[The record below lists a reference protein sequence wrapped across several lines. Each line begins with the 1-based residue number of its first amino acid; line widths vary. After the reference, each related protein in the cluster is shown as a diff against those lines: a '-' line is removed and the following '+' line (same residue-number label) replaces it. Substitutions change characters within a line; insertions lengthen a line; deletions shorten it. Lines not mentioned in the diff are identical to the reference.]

1 MDLKIS
7 ALFLTCLLTVGLFI
21 NSSAGQNR
29 LTMEDLNEGELEARG
44 FEISRDS
51 ELRISAIGAKYKP
64 SGDALRAYAWIVDS
78 QTREEIWR
86 MKSNNVEQPD
96 EDKLL
101 VEFNEEIYFYRG
113 AYEVY
118 YYILDGK
125 FSHVEINGAKEV
137 FDFLR
142 ELLSSDKGT
151 DWKKLQ
157 ERLRIEIRGD
167 EDYFKPRDDKK
178 DFEPLIAA
186 KPLLQFT
193 QLPDD
198 YYHKEYFSLNKDTEL
213 HIYLIGEYS
222 KYGHRM
228 VDGAWI
234 VSLESGTRIW
244 EPNQWN
250 TELAGGALK
259 NRVFNDDVRLSA
271 GQYVLHVMTD
281 DSHSFAKWNAMP
293 PSDPYF
299 WGITIFPAAR
309 DDIKAFEK
317 IEDPHSSKP
326 LLAITGVGDRAYRM
340 QSFQLNDDAKLRIYC
355 FGEYDNRDN
364 SFSDYGWIE
373 HDDTREAVW
382 KITYDNSV
390 FAGGASKNRVFDG
403 MVSLPKGR
411 YTAYYMTDNNHSY
424 NHWNQSP
431 PYDPKSYGISIFAAS
446 DDFDRRDF
454 KLVDSRTESGSA
466 LVKLIRLGDDARV
479 SRRFSLEK
487 PTRIHIYAIGEGDRH
502 GMYDYGWIEKTTDQL
517 VIWEMTYRNT
527 RPAGGASKNRLFDGE
542 IMLDKGDYA
551 VHFVT
556 DESHSFEEWNAPKP
570 RDPVNWGIVITARE

>member
-1 MDLKIS
+1 MDLRNFTLYI
-7 ALFLTCLLTVGLFI
+7 TCLLVAGLFV
-21 NSSAGQNR
+21 NSNAGQNR
-29 LTMEDLNEGELEARG
+29 LTIDNLKVGELEARA
-44 FEISRDS
+44 FELSRDS
-51 ELRISAIGAKYKP
+51 ELRISATGAKYKT
-64 SGDALRAYAWIVDS
+64 SGEALRAYAWIIDS

-96 EDKLL
+96 RDKLR
-101 VEFNEEIYFYRG
+101 VEFNEMVFFERG

-125 FSHVEINGAKEV
+125 FSHVDINGAKEV

-142 ELLSSDKGT
+142 ELLSNDEGT
-151 DWKKLQ
+151 DWKKLRD
-157 ERLRIEIRGD
+157 RLGAEIRGN
-167 EDYFKPRDDKK
+167 EEYFKPKDDKR
-178 DFEPLIAA
+178 DFEPLVAA
-186 KPLLQFT
+186 KPLLRFT

-198 YYHKEYFSLNKDTEL
+198 YYHKEYFSLNDDTEL

-222 KYGHRM
+222 KYGHRL

-259 NRVFNDDVRLSA
+259 NRMFNDEVRLSS

-299 WGITIFPAAR
+299 WGVTIFPASR
-309 DDIKAFEK
+309 DDAKVFEK
-317 IEDPHSSKP
+317 IEEPHQDEP

-340 QSFQLNDDAKLRIYC
+340 QSFQLNDNAKLRIYC

-364 SFSDYGWIE
+364 SFVDYGWIE

-382 KITYDNSV
+382 ELTYDNSV

-403 MVSLPKGR
+403 IVSLPKGR
-411 YTAYYMTDNNHSY
+411 YTAYYITDNSHSY
-424 NHWNQSP
+424 NRWNQSP
-431 PYDPKSYGISIFAAS
+431 PYDPKNYGITIYSAD
-446 DDFDRRDF
+446 DDFNEEEF
-454 KLVDSRTESGSA
+454 QLVDSRADSDKA
-466 LVKLIRLGDDARV
+466 LAKLIRLGDDSRV
-479 SRRFSLEK
+479 SRGFSLDK

-502 GMYDYGWIEKTTDQL
+502 GMYDYGWLEKTENSL

-542 IMLDKGDYA
+542 IMLDKGDYI

-556 DESHSFEEWNAPKP
+556 DESHSFQEWNAPKP
-570 RDPVNWGIVITARE
+570 RDPVNWGIVITRR